1 MSAVIILVI
10 QTAYKYCNLKLTKN
24 KQQKTTT
31 INPLRKL
38 NKSTFCYLKKRN
50 CLFSL
55 HESCMMAMVKKD
67 PDGHGCY
74 LSHQKFL
81 ADLYRGKFMDILFHL
96 KTPFMMDGQAK
107 ALSRSGTGNT
117 ESETTSAKKRKRK
130 ANAALANEIPQ
141 SNLVNRMQFI
151 IEQLKFTNQKVRF

>member
-1 MSAVIILVI
+1 MLS
-10 QTAYKYCNLKLTKN
+10 QKKKLSF
-24 KQQKTTT
+24 Q
-31 INPLRKL
+31 
-38 NKSTFCYLKKRN
+38 
-50 CLFSL
+50 L
-55 HESCMMAMVKKD
+55 HESRMMALVKKD
-67 PDGHGCY
+67 TDGHGCH

-141 SNLVNRMQFI
+141 SNLVKRMQLTLD
-151 IEQLKFTNQKVRF
+151 QLKFTDQKVSFYFLFFLSGISCY